1 MTKSVLKLSLIALVF
16 LQLLSSCKKYQY
28 VSVVGDSYRAD
39 INENIIETDSVLISY
54 RYNGKGCPLKV
65 NVVNRLNQPLY
76 VDWSKSSV
84 IINGQRFS
92 LWMDASSI
100 KTNTESVEYQWSKDI
115 STTSSSTNGVIVK
128 NERVS
133 FIPPHSG
140 VVYQTPFALFK
151 IWIELPDTTTFKRVP
166 IATEV
171 ESMNAK
177 LYSFTRDNSPLVFR
191 SFLTISTNEQFTN
204 PRFFDNTFW
213 ITNIIETQAS
223 PDNLLNTF
231 PNQFYNSK
239 ATGFGAFMG
248 GVALA
253 GGIVVILLT
262 AGQ

>member
-1 MTKSVLKLSLIALVF
+1 MTKSVLKLSIIALVF
-16 LQLLSSCKKYQY
+16 LQLLSSCKKFQY
-28 VSVVGDSYRAD
+28 VTVVGDSYRAE
-39 INENIIETDSVLISY
+39 INENIIETDSVLI
-54 RYNGKGCPLKV
+54 RYDFRGRGCPV
-65 NVVNRLNQPLY
+65 TINVVNKLNQPLY

-92 LWMDASSI
+92 YWSDAATI
-100 KTNTESVEYQWSKDI
+100 KSNTESIEYQWTKNI
-115 STTSSSTNGVIVK
+115 STTNSTTNGVIVK

-140 VVYQTPFALFK
+140 VIYTPVHLRK
-151 IWIELPDTTTFKRVP
+151 QWIELPDTSTAKKVQ
-166 IATEV
+166 IATQV
-171 ESMNAK
+171 ESMNGK
-177 LYSFTRDNSPLVFR
+177 LYSFTQDASPLEFR
-191 SFLTISTNEQFTN
+191 SFLTTSTNEQFTS

-213 ITNIIETQAS
+213 INNIIETQAS

-239 ATGFGAFMG
+239 STGFGAFMG
-248 GVALA
+248 GVVLA